1 MTHPAPARGR
11 VSDALLWIG
20 LFAAP
25 ALWSIQQLLGYSVL
39 AHRCFP
45 ATVPL
50 DGRSPG
56 GPWVLA
62 LVVTIIAIVVSLAAG
77 GVSLRAWRRSSAERA
92 AGNEEA
98 SLLEVGEGR
107 TRFMAY
113 GGLLLSGLFLV
124 AVLFSGISLLVL
136 PHCG

>member
-25 ALWSIQQLLGYSVL
+25 ALWSVQQILGYAVL

-45 ATVPL
+45 STVPL
-50 DGRSPG
+50 DGGSPG
-56 GPWVLA
+56 GSWVLA
-62 LVVTIIAIVVSLAAG
+62 LVVTIVAVIVSLAAG
-77 GVSLRAWRRSSAERA
+77 GASLRTWRRSSAERA
-92 AGNEEA
+92 AGHEEA
-98 SLLEVGEGR
+98 SLLEIGEGR

-113 GGLLLSGLFLV
+113 GGLLLSGMFLI
-124 AVLFSGISLLVL
+124 AVIFSGISLLVL